1 MLQRRFRTRALGRNP
16 VTEKKHRERPDKMPP
31 GQTEGEYFID
41 YAYIEKYLHIHL
53 FSR

>member
-16 VTEKKHRERPDKMPP
+16 AGKRKHKERPDKMPP
-31 GQTEGEYFID
+31 GQTEGEYFIGH
-41 YAYIEKYLHIHL
+41 AYIEKYLHNHL